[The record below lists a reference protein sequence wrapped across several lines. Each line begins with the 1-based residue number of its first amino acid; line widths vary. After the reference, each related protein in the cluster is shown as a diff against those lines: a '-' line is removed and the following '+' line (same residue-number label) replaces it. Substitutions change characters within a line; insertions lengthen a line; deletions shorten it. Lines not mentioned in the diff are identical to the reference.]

1 MKFDSSNMKQLLITF
16 QKHLG
21 QGRQMRKLAL
31 LFFVLIPLLSS
42 NVMAYDNICQTAQ
55 ACLKQTAVE
64 REKYFDR
71 YLKNRR
77 IEGSGTVKNVYEG
90 HSTEYIVI
98 VDCDN
103 DVILTLISKSG
114 GLKYLKLGDKISF
127 RGTCRDLK
135 INYHEND
142 KGIYEGTSV
151 KVLIEDTSIS
161 R

>member
-1 MKFDSSNMKQLLITF
+1 M
-16 QKHLG
+16 
-21 QGRQMRKLAL
+21 
-31 LFFVLIPLLSS
+31 
-42 NVMAYDNICQTAQ
+42 
-55 ACLKQTAVE
+55 
-64 REKYFDR
+64 
-71 YLKNRR
+71 
-77 IEGSGTVKNVYEG
+77 
-90 HSTEYIVI
+90 
-98 VDCDN
+98 DCDN